1 MAMKILGLLGGMSWE
16 STTTYYQLI
25 NRRVRER
32 QGHLHSA
39 KCVIYSFDFEVIE
52 QLQRAGDW
60 DRLEELLCDGAHR
73 LKLAGADAIVIC
85 TNTMHKLAPQI
96 QEHVQL
102 PLLHIASQTG
112 LAITKAGHL
121 RVGLLGTRYTM
132 EQDFYTSELI
142 NNFKLDVL
150 IPEKEDRD
158 LVHEIIYAELCNG
171 IIKAESRASYLEII
185 DKLVD
190 DGAECIILGC
200 TEIGLLITSTD
211 VKVPVFDTT
220 LIHAKGVTDWA
231 VDAMSTESAA
241 SAGPN

>member
-1 MAMKILGLLGGMSWE
+1 MMAMQTLGLLGGMSWE

-32 QGHLHSA
+32 LGHLHSA
-39 KCVIYSFDFEVIE
+39 KCVIFSFDFEQIE

-60 DRLEELLCDGAHR
+60 DRMGELLCDGANR
-73 LKLAGADAIVIC
+73 LKLAGVDAIVIC

-96 QEHVQL
+96 QRHVQL

-112 LAITKAGHL
+112 HAITTAGYS

-132 EQDFYTSELI
+132 EQDFYKSELV
-142 NNFKLDVL
+142 NNFQLDVR
-150 IPEKEDRD
+150 IPAEKDRD
-158 LVHEIIYAELCNG
+158 IVHDIIYTELCNG
-171 IIKAESRASYLEII
+171 IIKAESRALYLQII
-185 DKLVD
+185 DKMVA

-220 LIHAKGVTDWA
+220 LIHALGVTDWA
-231 VDAMSTESAA
+231 IDSSTQCTASSAV
-241 SAGPN
+241 S

>member
-1 MAMKILGLLGGMSWE
+1 MKILGLLGGMSWE

-32 QGHLHSA
+32 QGHLHSS

-60 DRLEELLCDGAHR
+60 DRLGELLCDGANR

-96 QEHVQL
+96 QNHVQL

-112 LAITKAGHL
+112 RAITNAGHS

-132 EQDFYTSELI
+132 EQNFYTSELI
-142 NNFKLDVL
+142 TNFKLDIL

-158 LVHEIIYAELCNG
+158 FVHEVIYTELCNG
-171 IIKAESRASYLEII
+171 IIKAESRASFIEII
-185 DKLVD
+185 NKLVT

-200 TEIGLLITSTD
+200 TEIGLLISSAD
-211 VKVPVFDTT
+211 VEIPVFDTT
-220 LIHAKGVTDWA
+220 LIHAEGIADWA
-231 VDAMSTESAA
+231 IDAVSGESAL
-241 SAGPN
+241 SSGPG

>member
-1 MAMKILGLLGGMSWE
+1 MKTLGLLGGMSWE

-32 QGHLHSA
+32 EGNLHSA
-39 KCVIYSFDFEVIE
+39 KCVIYSFDFAEIE
-52 QLQRAGDW
+52 QLQRTGDW
-60 DRLEELLCDGAHR
+60 NRLGELLCDGADR

-112 LAITKAGHL
+112 IAITKAGYS

-132 EQDFYTSELI
+132 EQDFYKSELI

-150 IPEKEDRD
+150 IPGKEDRD
-158 LVHEIIYAELCNG
+158 IVHEIIYTELCNG
-171 IIKAESRASYLEII
+171 VIKADSRVSYLNII
-185 DKLVD
+185 DNLVA

-200 TEIGLLITSTD
+200 TEIGLLISSTD

-220 LIHAKGVTDWA
+220 LIHATGVTDWA
-231 VDAMSTESAA
+231 IDATST
-241 SAGPN
+241 